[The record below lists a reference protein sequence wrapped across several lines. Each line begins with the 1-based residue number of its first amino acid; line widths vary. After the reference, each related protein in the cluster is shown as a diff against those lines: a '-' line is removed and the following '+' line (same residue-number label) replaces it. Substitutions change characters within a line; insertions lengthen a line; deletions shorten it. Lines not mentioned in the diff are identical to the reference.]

1 MLTKNT
7 LEVSKKKN
15 KENFFFKYSAKF
27 IMGNSQAL
35 LDFRI
40 VLDVLHMSEVMY
52 IFVLSH
58 IDRV

>member
-1 MLTKNT
+1 
-7 LEVSKKKN
+7 
-15 KENFFFKYSAKF
+15 
-27 IMGNSQAL
+27 MGNSQAL

-58 IDRV
+58 IDRF